1 MKRYAGVAKRPG
13 STIWQWSQKVPDDL
27 RQQYPTQWAHRCSLK
42 TSDLREANELATRL
56 HADWLGRF
64 AAKRLALNPQR
75 IETVTPELSKMLAQ
89 RVSAAFLRNDDLM
102 RRDPSAARLFLDT
115 LRLFKMPNGLLIG
128 SSAPTPAHVGEQVPL
143 GPLDGLSI
151 ELAKELAEVNEGMDR
166 HAATQM
172 ALQRIAAVLPLVK
185 AEARTLGLDF
195 DEKVPG
201 ALDALRESLRAY
213 RRAIQ
218 DIAKRDGG
226 EVIETPQA
234 PTETTLT
241 VAKPS
246 KLRDLLPQ
254 WKASKARKPA
264 TVKAAEKA
272 LSLYE
277 AATGNPPIGTLTRS
291 QGVDMRA
298 FLLAGGVTAKTAR
311 DRFDYIKGF
320 LNFASVELEVLDRN
334 PWSGLKIEY
343 TTTSPRRPWS
353 GEQLQEYFSRPLH
366 AAYDI
371 PTAWDAGADAAYWVP
386 LMGIFTGAR
395 ISELCQLNVADI
407 ETIEGVTVIHV
418 TDEGEG
424 QAVKSN
430 AGRRMVP
437 VHAELLRL
445 GFLEY
450 AAAVRKAGALPLFP
464 SIRRAKD
471 KAGSYFSQWFSS
483 TRKRPDGSTLPDFH
497 SLRHTVRSKLA
508 SAGIAE
514 PLIDMLIGHEIKGST
529 GARKY
534 TERTLED
541 LQRTMAGL
549 SYPGLKFARVFMSP
563 VALNE
568 RRPRLKAARK

>member
-13 STIWQWSQKVPDDL
+13 SAIWQWSQKVPDDL

-42 TSDLREANELATRL
+42 TSDLREANELASRL
-56 HADWLGRF
+56 HADWLDRF
-64 AAKRLALNPQR
+64 SAKRRELNPQR
-75 IETVTPELSKMLAQ
+75 IEIVTPELSRMLAQ
-89 RVSAAFLRNDDLM
+89 RVAANLLRTDDII
-102 RRDPSAARLFLDT
+102 RSNPSTARLFLDT
-115 LRLFKMPNGLLIG
+115 LRPFGALPGSLFIG
-128 SSAPTPAHVGEQVPL
+128 GIAPTASRIGQHASF

-151 ELAKELAEVNEGMDR
+151 ELAEELAQVNEGMNR

-185 AEARTLGLDF
+185 AEAQALGLDF
-195 DEKVPG
+195 DEKAPG

-218 DIAKRDGG
+218 DIAKRDVG

-234 PTETTLT
+234 PIQTTMNPE
-241 VAKPS
+241 KPS

-407 ETIEGVTVIHV
+407 ETIDGVNVIHV
-418 TDEGEG
+418 TDQGEG
-424 QAVKSN
+424 QAVKSK

-437 VHAELLRL
+437 VHAELVRL

-450 AAAVRKAGALPLFP
+450 AAAVRKVGALPLFP

-483 TRKRPDGSTLPDFH
+483 TRTRPDGSALPDFH

-534 TERTLED
+534 TDRTLED
-541 LQRTMAGL
+541 LQRAMASL
-549 SYPGLKFARVFMSP
+549 SYPGLKFARVFVSP
-563 VALNE
+563 VALNA
-568 RRPRLKAARK
+568 RRPRLKATQ